1 MNFELFFLTD
11 LSWQITHQLAG
22 KGGGETQEYV
32 ELGLLP
38 IQEDGGN
45 SILVDPTGRC
55 QVV

>member
-45 SILVDPTGRC
+45 SILVDPTGGC

>member
-11 LSWQITHQLAG
+11 LSRQITHQLAG
-22 KGGGETQEYV
+22 KGGGETQEYA

-38 IQEDGGN
+38 IQEDGSNG
-45 SILVDPTGRC
+45 ILVDPAGRC